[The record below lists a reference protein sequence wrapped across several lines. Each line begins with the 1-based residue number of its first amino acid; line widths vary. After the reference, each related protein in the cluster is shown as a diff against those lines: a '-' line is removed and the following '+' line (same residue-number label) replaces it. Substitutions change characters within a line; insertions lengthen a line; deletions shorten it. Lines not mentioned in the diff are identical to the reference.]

1 MNQLT
6 LYNNPNTPKIIYCQ
20 FCTKYYYQNIFKQ
33 HLQFCTNYLQYI
45 NKYQKSL
52 NCIEYKPIC
61 NTYDKN
67 ISDTSDPDLFLSLVK
82 DKRVIIVGP
91 SITVQ
96 ECNLGTFINN
106 FDIIV
111 RLNKSLPIPIKMY
124 PHVGCRTDILYNSL
138 NTSDY
143 PGENNIAPLF
153 LKQQQIKYLRCPY
166 PPITPF
172 KDDIKSFSKKNKNN
186 INFGHID
193 TNYYKKLEYGLGTRP
208 YTGTCAIADLLHCN
222 VKELFVMGIDFY
234 TYKHSFYYRNV
245 SNNKLKKL
253 QNNNIHQRKPQID
266 LIRRFYLLDNRLI
279 VDNVLDEILLEN
291 YDSLLHGIKSN
302 IDFDKIF
309 ITGEGTYGMG
319 KETNDILFL
328 NTKICIVGELDCDNI
343 QINKYANMDLIID
356 LLPDRNNSIREKS
369 IKMVYRNTSEFDEY
383 HNNKDV
389 LFTQVYKNNIEEKF
403 KKNNFM
409 FINPLFTQYLKT
421 ILTKTIF
428 SKGTLSFE
436 LFIILIFSIFFE
448 NTFISN
454 IDPNCNWL
462 NQSAHEKQHYIDQR
476 MLFQYLIKRKK
487 IVYI

>member
-6 LYNNPNTPKIIYCQ
+6 LYNKIIYCQ
-20 FCTKYYYQNIFKQ
+20 FCKKYYYQNIFKQ
-33 HLQFCTNYLQYI
+33 HLQFCTTYLQYI
-45 NKYQKSL
+45 NKYQKDIHKL
-52 NCIEYKPIC
+52 TY
-61 NTYDKN
+61 NTNDIN
-67 ISDTSDPDLFLSLVK
+67 ISYNSDPNLFLSLVK
-82 DKRVIIVGP
+82 NKRVIIVGP

-96 ECNLGTFINN
+96 ECNLGNFINN

-111 RLNKSLPIPIKMY
+111 RLNKSLPVPIKMY
-124 PHVGCRTDILYNSL
+124 QHVGCRTDILYNSL

-143 PGENNIAPLF
+143 PGENNISPLF
-153 LKQQQIKYLRCPY
+153 LKQQKIKYLRCPY

-172 KDDIKSFSKKNKNN
+172 KEDIKSFYKKNINI

-208 YTGTCAIADLLHCN
+208 YTGTCAIADLLHCQ

-245 SNNKLKKL
+245 SSVKLKKL

-266 LIRRFYLLDNRLI
+266 LIRRFYLLDNRLV
-279 VDNVLDEILLEN
+279 VDNILDEILLEN

-302 IDFDKIF
+302 IDFEKIF
-309 ITGEGTYGMG
+309 LTGEGKYKKS
-319 KETNDILFL
+319 KEAIDIFL
-328 NTKICIVGELDCDNI
+328 NTKVCIVGELNCDDI
-343 QINKYANMDLIID
+343 QKNKYKDIGLIID
-356 LLPDRNNSIREKS
+356 LLPNRNNPIREESVK
-369 IKMVYRNTSEFDEY
+369 IVYRNTSNFDEY
-383 HNNKDV
+383 HNDKDV

-436 LFIILIFSIFFE
+436 LFIILIFSTFFE

-462 NQSAHEKQHYIDQR
+462 NQSSHEKQHYIDQR

-487 IVYI
+487 INYI

>member
-6 LYNNPNTPKIIYCQ
+6 LYNKIIYCQ
-20 FCTKYYYQNIFKQ
+20 FCKKYYYQNIFKQ
-33 HLQFCTNYLQYI
+33 HLQFCTTYLQYI
-45 NKYQKSL
+45 NKYQKDIHKL
-52 NCIEYKPIC
+52 TY
-61 NTYDKN
+61 NTNDIN
-67 ISDTSDPDLFLSLVK
+67 ISYNSDPNLFLSLVK
-82 DKRVIIVGP
+82 NKRVIIVGP

-96 ECNLGTFINN
+96 ECNLGNFINN

-111 RLNKSLPIPIKMY
+111 RLNKSLPVPIKMY
-124 PHVGCRTDILYNSL
+124 QHVGCRTDILYNSL

-143 PGENNIAPLF
+143 PGENNISPLF
-153 LKQQQIKYLRCPY
+153 LKQQKIKYLRCPY

-172 KDDIKSFSKKNKNN
+172 KEDIKSFYKKNINI

-208 YTGTCAIADLLHCN
+208 YTGTCAIADLLHCQ

-245 SNNKLKKL
+245 SSVKLKKL

-266 LIRRFYLLDNRLI
+266 LIRRFYLLDNRLV
-279 VDNVLDEILLEN
+279 VDNILDEILLEN

-302 IDFDKIF
+302 IDFEKIF
-309 ITGEGTYGMG
+309 LTGEGKYKSS
-319 KETNDILFL
+319 KEASNIFL
-328 NTKICIVGELDCDNI
+328 NKVCIVGEIDCDDI
-343 QINKYANMDLIID
+343 QKNKYNNMDLIID
-356 LLPDRNNSIREKS
+356 LLPNRNNPIREES
-369 IKMVYRNTSEFDEY
+369 IKIVYRNTSNFDEY
-383 HNNKDV
+383 HNDKDV
-389 LFTQVYKNNIEEKF
+389 LFTQVYKNNIEEKL

-436 LFIILIFSIFFE
+436 LFIILIFSTFFE

-454 IDPNCNWL
+454 VDPNCNWL
-462 NQSAHEKQHYIDQR
+462 NQSSHEKQHYIDQR

-487 IVYI
+487 ITYL

>member
-6 LYNNPNTPKIIYCQ
+6 LYNKIIYCQ
-20 FCTKYYYQNIFKQ
+20 FCKKYYYQNIFKQ
-33 HLQFCTNYLQYI
+33 HLQFCTTYLQYI
-45 NKYQKSL
+45 NKYQKDIHKL
-52 NCIEYKPIC
+52 TY
-61 NTYDKN
+61 NTNDIN
-67 ISDTSDPDLFLSLVK
+67 ISYNSDPNLFLSLVK
-82 DKRVIIVGP
+82 NKRVIIVGP

-96 ECNLGTFINN
+96 ECNLGNFINN

-111 RLNKSLPIPIKMY
+111 RLNKSLPVPIKMY
-124 PHVGCRTDILYNSL
+124 QHVGCRTDILYNSL

-143 PGENNIAPLF
+143 PGENNISPLF
-153 LKQQQIKYLRCPY
+153 LKQQKIKYLRCPY

-172 KDDIKSFSKKNKNN
+172 KEDIKSFYKKNINI

-208 YTGTCAIADLLHCN
+208 YTGTCAIADLLHCQ

-245 SNNKLKKL
+245 SSVKLKKL

-266 LIRRFYLLDNRLI
+266 LIRRFYLLDNRLV
-279 VDNVLDEILLEN
+279 VDNILDEILLEN

-302 IDFDKIF
+302 IDFEKIF
-309 ITGEGTYGMG
+309 LTGEGKYKKS
-319 KETNDILFL
+319 KEAIDIFL
-328 NTKICIVGELDCDNI
+328 NTKVCIVGELNCDDI
-343 QINKYANMDLIID
+343 QKNKYKDIGLIID
-356 LLPDRNNSIREKS
+356 LLPNRNNPIREES
-369 IKMVYRNTSEFDEY
+369 IKIVYRNTSNFDEY
-383 HNNKDV
+383 HNDKDV

-436 LFIILIFSIFFE
+436 LFIILIFSTFFE

-462 NQSAHEKQHYIDQR
+462 NQSSHEKQHYIDQR

-487 IVYI
+487 INYI

>member
-6 LYNNPNTPKIIYCQ
+6 LYNKIIYCQ
-20 FCTKYYYQNIFKQ
+20 FCKKYYYQNIFKQ
-33 HLQFCTNYLQYI
+33 HLQFCTTYLQYI
-45 NKYQKSL
+45 NKYQKDIHKL
-52 NCIEYKPIC
+52 TY
-61 NTYDKN
+61 NTNDIN
-67 ISDTSDPDLFLSLVK
+67 ISYNSDPNLFLSLVK
-82 DKRVIIVGP
+82 NKRVIIVGP

-96 ECNLGTFINN
+96 ECNLGNFINN

-111 RLNKSLPIPIKMY
+111 RLNKSLPVPIKMY
-124 PHVGCRTDILYNSL
+124 QHVGCRTDILYNSL

-143 PGENNIAPLF
+143 PGENNISPLF
-153 LKQQQIKYLRCPY
+153 LKQQKIKYLRCPY

-172 KDDIKSFSKKNKNN
+172 KEDIKSFYKKNINI

-208 YTGTCAIADLLHCN
+208 YTGTCAIADLLHCQ

-245 SNNKLKKL
+245 SSVKLKKL

-266 LIRRFYLLDNRLI
+266 LIRRFYLLDNRLV
-279 VDNVLDEILLEN
+279 VDNILDEILLEN

-302 IDFDKIF
+302 IDFEKIF
-309 ITGEGTYGMG
+309 LTGEGKYKTS
-319 KETNDILFL
+319 KEAIDIFL
-328 NTKICIVGELDCDNI
+328 NTKVCIVGELNCDDI
-343 QINKYANMDLIID
+343 QKNKYKDIGLIID
-356 LLPDRNNSIREKS
+356 LLPNRNNPIREESVK
-369 IKMVYRNTSEFDEY
+369 IVYRNTSNFDEY
-383 HNNKDV
+383 HNDKDV

-436 LFIILIFSIFFE
+436 LFIILIFSTFFE

-462 NQSAHEKQHYIDQR
+462 NQSSHEKQHYIDQR

-487 IVYI
+487 INYI

>member
-6 LYNNPNTPKIIYCQ
+6 LYNKIIYCQ
-20 FCTKYYYQNIFKQ
+20 FCKKYYYQNIFKQ
-33 HLQFCTNYLQYI
+33 HLQFCTTYLQYI
-45 NKYQKSL
+45 NKYQKDIHKL
-52 NCIEYKPIC
+52 TY
-61 NTYDKN
+61 NTNDIN
-67 ISDTSDPDLFLSLVK
+67 ISYNSDPNLFLSLVK
-82 DKRVIIVGP
+82 NKRVIIVGP

-96 ECNLGTFINN
+96 ECNLGNFINN

-111 RLNKSLPIPIKMY
+111 RLNKSLPVPIKMY
-124 PHVGCRTDILYNSL
+124 QHVGCRTDILYNSL

-143 PGENNIAPLF
+143 PGENNISPLF
-153 LKQQQIKYLRCPY
+153 LKQQKIKYLRCPY

-172 KDDIKSFSKKNKNN
+172 KEDIKSFYKKNINI

-208 YTGTCAIADLLHCN
+208 YTGTCAIADLLHCQ

-245 SNNKLKKL
+245 SSVKLKKL

-266 LIRRFYLLDNRLI
+266 LIRRFYLLDNRLV
-279 VDNVLDEILLEN
+279 VDNILDEILLEN

-302 IDFDKIF
+302 IDFEKIF
-309 ITGEGTYGMG
+309 LTGEGKYKTS
-319 KETNDILFL
+319 KEASDIFL
-328 NTKICIVGELDCDNI
+328 NTKVCIVGELNCDDI
-343 QINKYANMDLIID
+343 QKNKYKDIGLIID
-356 LLPDRNNSIREKS
+356 LLPNRNNPIREESVK
-369 IKMVYRNTSEFDEY
+369 IVYRNTSNFDEY
-383 HNNKDV
+383 HNDKDV

-436 LFIILIFSIFFE
+436 LFIILIFSTFFE

-462 NQSAHEKQHYIDQR
+462 NQSSHEKQHYIDQR

-487 IVYI
+487 INYI